1 MLRKF
6 LLLVYLLLGLG
17 LFVLLAGDRQGSYAA
32 SPSADWI
39 IYGDDLDPVWED
51 WSWDTTAHYSSTN
64 LTYGSSPRAIAITYT
79 SGWAGFSLR
88 LWPPVQPTTYPT
100 LTFRIHG
107 GSGPDKP
114 IRVFFQTENDG
125 GDTGTFYL
133 TATAGVWTPITIPLS
148 AITQVVRINFQ
159 SYTTTAPLTVYLD
172 EIRLLSVP
180 QPLASGYTATI
191 QIEASTAL
199 TPFSPF
205 MLGSNL
211 PAWLEAWRLNNPTF
225 RARTKASGLRL
236 LRLPGGSWSNTY
248 GWLSCELGADQPGAQ
263 PCDENWET
271 WAAKPSDFIAF
282 LKATEVEGLWVV
294 NPNSTAK
301 EAAALVAFFNG
312 HVTDTRSIGVD
323 IRGTDW
329 YTVGHW
335 AALRASK
342 GYTDPVP
349 IRFWEFGN
357 EVYAS
362 RADYASPSSQALCQG
377 GGAAWEKTWTCDG
390 AEYVHGVISGTHVFE
405 GYLAFRQAMQAVDP
419 SIRLIAAGF
428 EYPGAPS
435 DTQAQWQTYAGWGS
449 RLISAAGSSLD
460 LYGIHPYPYLR
471 LPRAMR
477 HVLDA
482 PQWAWPY
489 IANKLQQAFTIY
501 GGGHQPPIAVTEFNL
516 VALQEMDTD
525 QWMTR
530 AVNMLFLAD
539 AIGKAA
545 QSGVEM
551 FLQWDLAN
559 LRKDNDP
566 NNTEYGLM
574 HPDNNFYRAPQYY
587 VYPLWSRFGTHMLA
601 ATNTAHE
608 GTQLSVYAGRVSS
621 DVISLLAINKAGAP
635 VTANIV
641 VNNFPPLSGG
651 FVYEVRAASLA
662 SQSVFY
668 NGSLNPSDDLTS
680 APPQPFSI
688 SGSAFSRVLPPY
700 SISLIHLFAS
710 SLSTVTLVANPITLP
725 AGDSSVLIATVTD
738 QFGNL
743 VAHGTV
749 VSFTTSLGNVSP
761 VTATTVGGVATATL
775 SSTISGVATVTAAV
789 GSLSATALMT
799 FTPGAPFTFTFTLTP
814 AVIVANGVSQSVGT
828 ATVVDQYG
836 NPVSGVS
843 VNFLAAIGAFSPT
856 SSATNA
862 SGQVTATLTS
872 LIPAAEYVSATVS
885 GVGVRSALATY
896 VNPPAS
902 SAPLTATLR
911 AVPHASGV
919 VRKGDLITYTV
930 TITNNGPGQVNNV
943 SIIAPIPISTTYVA
957 GSANGCYIG
966 GSIATWM
973 GNLPSNASHTLSYVV
988 QVQILEGQVVK
999 QPTVLVD
1006 GADTGIALSSTVNVV
1021 AYKAYLPTV
1030 RRAP

>member
-1 MLRKF
+1 VLRKF

-39 IYGDDLDPVWED
+39 IYGDDLDPIWED

-88 LWPPVQPTTYPT
+88 VWPPVQPTTYPT

-125 GDTGTFYL
+125 GDIGMFYL

-377 GGAAWEKTWTCDG
+377 GGAVWEKTWTCDG
-390 AEYVHGVISGTHVFE
+390 AEYVHGAISGTHAFE

-435 DTQAQWQTYAGWGS
+435 DT
-449 RLISAAGSSLD
+449 
-460 LYGIHPYPYLR
+460 
-471 LPRAMR
+471 
-477 HVLDA
+477 
-482 PQWAWPY
+482 
-489 IANKLQQAFTIY
+489 
-501 GGGHQPPIAVTEFNL
+501 
-516 VALQEMDTD
+516 
-525 QWMTR
+525 
-530 AVNMLFLAD
+530 
-539 AIGKAA
+539 
-545 QSGVEM
+545 
-551 FLQWDLAN
+551 
-559 LRKDNDP
+559 
-566 NNTEYGLM
+566 
-574 HPDNNFYRAPQYY
+574 
-587 VYPLWSRFGTHMLA
+587 
-601 ATNTAHE
+601 
-608 GTQLSVYAGRVSS
+608 
-621 DVISLLAINKAGAP
+621 
-635 VTANIV
+635 
-641 VNNFPPLSGG
+641 
-651 FVYEVRAASLA
+651 
-662 SQSVFY
+662 
-668 NGSLNPSDDLTS
+668 
-680 APPQPFSI
+680 
-688 SGSAFSRVLPPY
+688 
-700 SISLIHLFAS
+700 
-710 SLSTVTLVANPITLP
+710 
-725 AGDSSVLIATVTD
+725 
-738 QFGNL
+738 
-743 VAHGTV
+743 
-749 VSFTTSLGNVSP
+749 
-761 VTATTVGGVATATL
+761 
-775 SSTISGVATVTAAV
+775 
-789 GSLSATALMT
+789 
-799 FTPGAPFTFTFTLTP
+799 
-814 AVIVANGVSQSVGT
+814 
-828 ATVVDQYG
+828 
-836 NPVSGVS
+836 
-843 VNFLAAIGAFSPT
+843 
-856 SSATNA
+856 
-862 SGQVTATLTS
+862 
-872 LIPAAEYVSATVS
+872 
-885 GVGVRSALATY
+885 
-896 VNPPAS
+896 
-902 SAPLTATLR
+902 
-911 AVPHASGV
+911 
-919 VRKGDLITYTV
+919 
-930 TITNNGPGQVNNV
+930 
-943 SIIAPIPISTTYVA
+943 
-957 GSANGCYIG
+957 
-966 GSIATWM
+966 
-973 GNLPSNASHTLSYVV
+973 
-988 QVQILEGQVVK
+988 
-999 QPTVLVD
+999 
-1006 GADTGIALSSTVNVV
+1006 
-1021 AYKAYLPTV
+1021 
-1030 RRAP
+1030 

>member
-1 MLRKF
+1 MSLSST
-6 LLLVYLLLGLG
+6 
-17 LFVLLAGDRQGSYAA
+17 D
-32 SPSADWI
+32 ADWF
-39 IYGDDLDPVWED
+39 IYEDDLDPAWSE
-51 WSWDTTAHYSSTN
+51 WSWGVVANYSSTVP
-64 LTYGSSPRAIAITYT
+64 TYGGSPRAIAITYT

-88 LWPPVQPTTYPT
+88 VWPPVQPTTYPT
-100 LTFRIHG
+100 LTFRLHG
-107 GSGPDKP
+107 GSGDDKP

-125 GDTGTFYL
+125 GDTGMFYL

-159 SYTTTAPLTVYLD
+159 SYTNTAPLTIYLD

-180 QPLASGYTATI
+180 QPPASGYTATI

-211 PAWLEAWRLNNPTF
+211 PAWLEAWRLNDPTF

-248 GWLSCELGADQPGAQ
+248 GWLSCELGADQAGAQ
-263 PCDENWET
+263 PCDENWEV

-349 IRFWEFGN
+349 IKFWEFGN

-390 AEYVHGVISGTHVFE
+390 AEYVHGAISGTQTFE
-405 GYLAFRQAMQAVDP
+405 GYLAFRQAMQYVDP
-419 SIRLIAAGF
+419 QVQLIAAGF

-435 DTQAQWQTYAGWGS
+435 DTQAQWHTYAGWGS

-651 FVYEVRAASLA
+651 FIYEVRAASLA

-668 NGSLNPSDDLTS
+668 NGSHNPSDDLTS

-710 SLSTVTLVANPITLP
+710 SPSTVTLMANPITLP
-725 AGDSSVLIATVTD
+725 AGNSGVLTATVTD
-738 QFGNL
+738 QFGSL
-743 VAHGTV
+743 VANGTV
-749 VSFTTSLGNVSP
+749 VSFTTSLGNILP
-761 VTATTVGGVATATL
+761 VTVTTIGGVATATL
-775 SSTISGVATVTAAV
+775 SSTIAGVATVTAAV
-789 GSLSATALMT
+789 GSLSATAQVT
-799 FTPGAPFTFTFTLTP
+799 FTPGTPFTFTFTLTP
-814 AVIVANGVSQSVGT
+814 TVIVANGISQSVGT

-843 VNFLAAIGAFSPT
+843 VNFLAAIGAFSPA
-856 SSATNA
+856 SGATNA

-966 GSIATWM
+966 GSTATWM

>member
-1 MLRKF
+1 MSLSST
-6 LLLVYLLLGLG
+6 
-17 LFVLLAGDRQGSYAA
+17 D
-32 SPSADWI
+32 ADWF
-39 IYGDDLDPVWED
+39 IYEDDLDPAWSG
-51 WSWDTTAHYSSTN
+51 WSWGVVANYSSTVP
-64 LTYGSSPRAIAITYT
+64 TYGGSPRAIAITYT

-88 LWPPVQPTTYPT
+88 VWPPVQPTTYPT
-100 LTFRIHG
+100 LTFRLHG
-107 GSGPDKP
+107 GSGDDKP

-125 GDTGTFYL
+125 GDTGMFYL

-159 SYTTTAPLTVYLD
+159 SYTNTAPLTIYLD

-180 QPLASGYTATI
+180 QPPASGYTATI
-191 QIEASTAL
+191 QIDAGTAL

-211 PAWLEAWRLNNPTF
+211 PAWLEAWRLNTPTF

-248 GWLSCELGADQPGAQ
+248 GWLSCELGADQAGVE
-263 PCDENWET
+263 PCAEDWES

-390 AEYVHGVISGTHVFE
+390 AEYVHGAISGTHAFE

-489 IANKLQQAFTIY
+489 ITNKLQQAFTIY

-516 VALQEMDTD
+516 VAFQEMDTD

-601 ATNTAHE
+601 VTSTAHP
-608 GTQLSVYAGRVSS
+608 GTQLSVYAGRVDSET
-621 DVISLLAINKAGAP
+621 ISLLAINKAEAP
-635 VTANIV
+635 LTATILV
-641 VNNFPPLSGG
+641 SGFGPLVGG
-651 FVYEVRAASLA
+651 LVYEARADSLGA
-662 SQSVFY
+662 QSVSY
-668 NGSLNPSDDLTS
+668 NGQNNPSDDLTS
-680 APPQPFSI
+680 APPAAFGPSI
-688 SGSAFSRVLPPY
+688 THVLPPL
-700 SISLIHLFAS
+700 SVSLFHLKGQNALMLEVNPATALVGGSVLMTATVSDPFGAPVADGT
-710 SLSTVTLVANPITLP
+710 TVTF
-725 AGDSSVLIATVTD
+725 S
-738 QFGNL
+738 
-743 VAHGTV
+743 
-749 VSFTTSLGNVSP
+749 TSLGNISP
-761 VTATTVGGVATATL
+761 VTATTIGGAATATL

-789 GSLSATALMT
+789 GSLSATALVT
-799 FTPGAPFTFTFTLTP
+799 FTPGAPFTLTLTAVP
-814 AVIVANGVSQSVGT
+814 ATLPVGNSSTLTATATDQFGNPVANGTTISFTTSLGTLSSSTANTSGGNASVT
-828 ATVVDQYG
+828 
-836 NPVSGVS
+836 
-843 VNFLAAIGAFSPT
+843 L
-856 SSATNA
+856 SSA
-862 SGQVTATLTS
+862 S
-872 LIPAAEYVSATVS
+872 PA
-885 GVGVRSALATY
+885 
-896 VNPPAS
+896 
-902 SAPLTATLR
+902 
-911 AVPHASGV
+911 
-919 VRKGDLITYTV
+919 
-930 TITNNGPGQVNNV
+930 
-943 SIIAPIPISTTYVA
+943 
-957 GSANGCYIG
+957 
-966 GSIATWM
+966 
-973 GNLPSNASHTLSYVV
+973 
-988 QVQILEGQVVK
+988 
-999 QPTVLVD
+999 
-1006 GADTGIALSSTVNVV
+1006 
-1021 AYKAYLPTV
+1021 
-1030 RRAP
+1030 